1 MMLDWLG
8 ESEKAV
14 KVESAVAHVIQEGRV
29 KTYDMGGNH
38 KTLEMAEAI
47 ARAIS
52 G

>member
-38 KTLEMAEAI
+38 KTLEMAESI